1 MKITITGRQIA
12 VVLIAAIA
20 LYMLRQRFMVSATGS
35 ASVGAGDKVWTV
47 YGTMQCGWT
56 SKQLEYFK
64 SKNVTH
70 KFVDCTKGG
79 CNGEKAFPT
88 LVSPNGEKMVGY
100 TEF

>member
-1 MKITITGRQIA
+1 MNITITRRQI
-12 VVLIAAIA
+12 VTVLIVAVA
-20 LYMLRQRFMVSATGS
+20 LYVLRQRFMVSATGS

-56 SKQLEYFK
+56 RKQLEYFK
-64 SKNVTH
+64 SNNVPH
-70 KFVDCTKGG
+70 KFVDCAKGG
-79 CNGEKAFPT
+79 CNGEKAYPT